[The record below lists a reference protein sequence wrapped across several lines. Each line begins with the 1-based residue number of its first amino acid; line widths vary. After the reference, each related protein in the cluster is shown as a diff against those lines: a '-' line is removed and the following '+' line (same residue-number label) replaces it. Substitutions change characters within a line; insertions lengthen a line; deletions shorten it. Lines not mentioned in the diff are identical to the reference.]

1 MPWLIATICAGLI
14 VFAVFYG
21 YHFYIME
28 SWERILAVKTESVEK
43 KGKKIYYLYYHSLKY
58 EYDEDTPPSKAII
71 TEKTY
76 NEIIPDVRYRA
87 LFKGLHKIILAR
99 QIDTT

>member
-1 MPWLIATICAGLI
+1 MPFLIAALCAGIII
-14 VFAVFYG
+14 VAVFYG
-21 YHFYIME
+21 YTGYIME
-28 SWERILAVKTESVEK
+28 TWERILAVKTECVEK
-43 KGKKIYYLYYHSLKY
+43 KGKKIYYLYFHYLKY

-76 NEIIPDVRYRA
+76 NEILPDVRYRA
-87 LFKGLHKIILAR
+87 LFKGFDRIILAR